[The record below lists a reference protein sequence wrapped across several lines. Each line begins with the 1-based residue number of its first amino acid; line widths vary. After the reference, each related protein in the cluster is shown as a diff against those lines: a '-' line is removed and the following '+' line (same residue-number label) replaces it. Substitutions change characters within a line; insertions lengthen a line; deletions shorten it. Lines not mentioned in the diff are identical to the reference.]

1 MTEVAV
7 WPVLLGECANAA
19 RIDRNDQ
26 YCSNDSTTLQ
36 EPPPPQQAWGLHDI
50 PIQQGRFGCNIRDV
64 NMSCVEVV
72 VQGGGVGGVRGGWN
86 HWWGWGLVCLLCPV
100 GLLLL

>member
-1 MTEVAV
+1 ML
-7 WPVLLGECANAA
+7 PVLTVMTSIAVMTVQHY
-19 RIDRNDQ
+19 RN
-26 YCSNDSTTLQ
+26 
-36 EPPPPQQAWGLHDI
+36 PPQQAWGLHDI
-50 PIQQGRFGCNIRDV
+50 PIQQGSLGCNIRDE